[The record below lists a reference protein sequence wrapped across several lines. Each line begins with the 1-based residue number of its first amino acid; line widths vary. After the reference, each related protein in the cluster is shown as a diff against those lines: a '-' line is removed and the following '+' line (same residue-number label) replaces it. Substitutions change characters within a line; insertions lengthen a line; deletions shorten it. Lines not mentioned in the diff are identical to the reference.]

1 MPRFLNEF
9 GVSIAVLVFT
19 FRPEVDPAISDTNP
33 HPEQRTW
40 IGKKD
45 SRAISLSWCG
55 KERSIPPEWISI
67 LSPSLSTAIAEHS
80 ICYGNLQ

>member
-40 IGKKD
+40 IGKKRLTRD
-45 SRAISLSWCG
+45 LVIVVW
-55 KERSIPPEWISI
+55 EREVD
-67 LSPSLSTAIAEHS
+67 TARVDIYP
-80 ICYGNLQ
+80 IT